1 MTVDAA
7 PARALD
13 VGGSVVFTD
22 LDPGDHAVELAGIE
36 PDCEVLG
43 VNPRTVH
50 TTGGTASSL
59 FLVRCSVAG
68 TGRIIVQTTTYGD
81 DPDGYRVEM
90 AGGRFLD
97 LGQKDEDVFSAV
109 PVGPATLTLT
119 GEGAGLRGGG
129 PQPPNPPGAR
139 ARGAPSIFKIHCPP

>member
-1 MTVDAA
+1 M
-7 PARALD
+7 
-13 VGGSVVFTD
+13 
-22 LDPGDHAVELAGIE
+22 
-36 PDCEVLG
+36 
-43 VNPRTVH
+43 
-50 TTGGTASSL
+50 

-119 GEGAGLRGGG
+119 GEGAGCEVAG
-129 PQPPNPPGAR
+129 PNPR
-139 ARGAPSIFKIHCPP
+139 TIQVREHEEHLSIFKIHCPP